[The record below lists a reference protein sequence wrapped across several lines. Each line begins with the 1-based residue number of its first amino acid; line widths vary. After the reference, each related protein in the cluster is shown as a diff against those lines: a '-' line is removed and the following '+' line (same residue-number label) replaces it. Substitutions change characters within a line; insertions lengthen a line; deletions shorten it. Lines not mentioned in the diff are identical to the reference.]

1 MRPSRLLFVALLA
14 VLFLGPVACT
24 NPVGPTPSQDSNS
37 SKI

>member
-1 MRPSRLLFVALLA
+1 MRPSRLLIAALLT

-24 NPVGPTPSQDSNS
+24 NPVGPTPSQDDTS